1 MRWRWGGYAEAMRRD
16 AEAMQR
22 RCSGD
27 AAAKQGQARPSKAKQ
42 GQARPSKAKQEPS
55 KSQARAKQEPS
66 KSQARAKQEPSKGQ
80 AKAKQGPA
88 EAKQKP
94 TGADVVAMRLQCSWP
109 DAARCRPSRSSD
121 PRGAVVPS
129 HALACI
135 GHVDGKAH
143 DRRSRD
149 RQRVAACCAADVPYD
164 DGRCRTVD
172 HTACTNRA
180 GVMPNC
186 RPNARVRWLWS
197 AKPASAAASAIGRP
211 LASSARASRVRD

>member
-1 MRWRWGGYAEAMRRD
+1 MRARCGGDGAAMRRLCGGT
-16 AEAMQR
+16 QR

-27 AAAKQGQARPSKAKQ
+27 AAAMQRPSKAKQGQARPSKAKQ
-42 GQARPSKAKQEPS
+42 GQARPS